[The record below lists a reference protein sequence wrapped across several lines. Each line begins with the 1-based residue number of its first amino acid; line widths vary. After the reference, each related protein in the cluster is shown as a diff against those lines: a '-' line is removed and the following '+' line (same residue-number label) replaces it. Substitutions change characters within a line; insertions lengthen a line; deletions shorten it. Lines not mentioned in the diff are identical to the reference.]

1 MTNPGYTAR
10 EVTIRHVRRTLCEE
24 IPQNPAILK
33 AIEDA
38 AGGNLIALLGGVD
51 MSRHGADMHLT
62 FASHRGLSGLLRIDL
77 QLDELRGGDLSLLDR
92 DQAPVIRKIRKGLDR
107 RVTIAPRVW
116 FRHTGNAASAVNPLH
131 LEDLM
136 LLASEHVSAVL
147 YHGIS
152 RARDK
157 FKALSKP
164 KREVPRWV
172 YATRY

>member
-1 MTNPGYTAR
+1 MNRPGYTAN
-10 EVTIRHVRRTLCEE
+10 EVTIRHVRRMLCEE

-62 FASHRGLSGLLRIDL
+62 FASHRGLPGFLHIDL
-77 QLDELRGGDLSLLDR
+77 QLDELRGGDISLLDR
-92 DQAPVIRKIRKGLDR
+92 DRTPVIRRDR
-107 RVTIAPRVW
+107 TGVVRTVTIAPWIW
-116 FRHTGNAASAVNPLH
+116 FRHTGNAASALNPLD

-136 LLASEHVSAVL
+136 MIASPEVRAVL
-147 YHGIS
+147 YHGITK
-152 RARDK
+152 ARDK
-157 FKALSKP
+157 FKALAKP

-172 YATRY
+172 YMTR